1 MSKTRK
7 NRSRKNF
14 LKKITN
20 TGKKAIPVLKTVGKT
35 AKVVAVKAAPI
46 VEKGVS
52 NVYDTMVT
60 GYDLGVKGVKS
71 VSKSMRSR
79 SRGRS
84 ISRQRSRSRKMAG
97 GRRTKRRH
105 QRRH

>member
-14 LKKITN
+14 LRKITN
-20 TGKKAIPVLKTVGKT
+20 TGKNAIPVVKTGLKTVGKT

-52 NVYDTMVT
+52 GIYNTMVT
-60 GYDLGVKGVKS
+60 GFDLGVKGVEQIA
-71 VSKSMRSR
+71 SKRRS
-79 SRGRS
+79 
-84 ISRQRSRSRKMAG
+84 
-97 GRRTKRRH
+97 TKRRRSKG
-105 QRRH
+105 RRHR

>member
-60 GYDLGVKGVKS
+60 GYDLGVKGVQSISSKK
-71 VSKSMRSR
+71 SKS
-79 SRGRS
+79 
-84 ISRQRSRSRKMAG
+84 
-97 GRRTKRRH
+97 RRTKRHYKRG
-105 QRRH
+105 

>member
-14 LKKITN
+14 LRKITN
-20 TGKKAIPVLKTVGKT
+20 TGKNAIPVVKTGLKTVGNT

-52 NVYDTMVT
+52 SVYNTMVT
-60 GYDLGVKGVKS
+60 GFDLGVKGVKQFS
-71 VSKSMRSR
+71 SR
-79 SRGRS
+79 S
-84 ISRQRSRSRKMAG
+84 
-97 GRRTKRRH
+97 RRTKRR
-105 QRRH
+105 RRR

>member
-20 TGKKAIPVLKTVGKT
+20 TGKKAIPVVETGLKTVGNT
-35 AKVVAVKAAPI
+35 AKVVAVKAVPV

-52 NVYDTMVT
+52 SVYNTMVT
-60 GYDLGVKGVKS
+60 GYDLGVKGVEQFS
-71 VSKSMRSR
+71 SNR
-79 SRGRS
+79 
-84 ISRQRSRSRKMAG
+84 
-97 GRRTKRRH
+97 RRTKSKRSKRRR
-105 QRRH
+105 QR

>member
-14 LKKITN
+14 LRKITR
-20 TGKKAIPVLKTVGKT
+20 TGKKAIPVVESGLKTVGNT

-52 NVYDTMVT
+52 TVYNTMVT
-60 GYDLGVKGVKS
+60 GYDLGMKEVKS
-71 VSKSMRSR
+71 ISSKKSR
-79 SRGRS
+79 SKRHYKGR
-84 ISRQRSRSRKMAG
+84 K
-97 GRRTKRRH
+97 
-105 QRRH
+105 

>member
-7 NRSRKNF
+7 NRSKKNF

-20 TGKKAIPVLKTVGKT
+20 TGKNAIPVVETGLKTVGNT

-52 NVYDTMVT
+52 SVYDTMVT
-60 GYDLGVKGVKS
+60 GFDLGVKGVNS
-71 VSKSMRSR
+71 LSSR
-79 SRGRS
+79 
-84 ISRQRSRSRKMAG
+84 RK
-97 GRRTKRRH
+97 RTKRR
-105 QRRH
+105 RHR

>member
-14 LKKITN
+14 LRKITN
-20 TGKKAIPVLKTVGKT
+20 TGKNAIPVVKTGLKTVGKT

-52 NVYDTMVT
+52 SVYNTMVT
-60 GYDLGVKGVKS
+60 GFDLGLKGVKKFS
-71 VSKSMRSR
+71 SKS
-79 SRGRS
+79 
-84 ISRQRSRSRKMAG
+84 
-97 GRRTKRRH
+97 RRTKRR
-105 QRRH
+105 RHR

>member
-14 LKKITN
+14 LRKIAN
-20 TGKKAIPVLKTVGKT
+20 TGEKAIPVVKTGLKTVGKT

-52 NVYDTMVT
+52 SVYNTMVT
-60 GYDLGVKGVKS
+60 GFDLGVKGVKKIS
-71 VSKSMRSR
+71 SR
-79 SRGRS
+79 SKRS
-84 ISRQRSRSRKMAG
+84 
-97 GRRTKRRH
+97 KRR
-105 QRRH
+105 RG

>member
-14 LKKITN
+14 LRKITN
-20 TGKKAIPVLKTVGKT
+20 TGKNAIPVVKTGLKTVGNT

-52 NVYDTMVT
+52 SVYNTMVT
-60 GYDLGVKGVKS
+60 GYDLGVKGVKQFS
-71 VSKSMRSR
+71 AK
-79 SRGRS
+79 
-84 ISRQRSRSRKMAG
+84 RK
-97 GRRTKRRH
+97 RTKRR
-105 QRRH
+105 RHR

>member
-14 LKKITN
+14 LRKITN
-20 TGKKAIPVLKTVGKT
+20 TGKNAIPVVKTGLKTVGNT

-52 NVYDTMVT
+52 SVYNTMVS
-60 GYDLGVKGVKS
+60 GFDLGVKGVKQFS
-71 VSKSMRSR
+71 SR
-79 SRGRS
+79 
-84 ISRQRSRSRKMAG
+84 RK
-97 GRRTKRRH
+97 RTKRR
-105 QRRH
+105 RRR

>member
-14 LKKITN
+14 LRKITN
-20 TGKKAIPVLKTVGKT
+20 TGKNAIPVVKTGLKTVGKT

-52 NVYDTMVT
+52 SVYNTMVT
-60 GYDLGVKGVKS
+60 GYDLGVKGVKKFS
-71 VSKSMRSR
+71 SR
-79 SRGRS
+79 SKRS
-84 ISRQRSRSRKMAG
+84 
-97 GRRTKRRH
+97 KRHR
-105 QRRH
+105 